1 MSFSQLPVPTDYQ
14 GQCDIHGNFTGHCT
28 FLFGRE
34 IKSQCPEC
42 EKAREAKEAEER
54 AEQDRQRIL
63 DIERKRIEAKLGR
76 AAIPARF
83 QGKRFD
89 DYQADTDGQRKALA
103 LCKGYADDF
112 ATHYDD
118 GRCLMLLGRVGCG
131 KTHLASA
138 IVWHLCTQ
146 TKFSGVY
153 RTLPS
158 LVQDIRATYGKDVD
172 FTEADIHNVLGSCS
186 LLVLDEIG
194 ATKSSEFEL
203 ALLFTIINGRYESK
217 LPTVIVS
224 NLAPKEL
231 HTAIG
236 ERCVDRLRE
245 GGGIIVA
252 FDWESKRRELK

>member
-1 MSFSQLPVPTDYQ
+1 MNSSKFQEPTDYQ
-14 GQCDIHGNFTGHCT
+14 GMCETHGQFTGQCT
-28 FLFGRE
+28 RIFGRE
-34 IKSQCPEC
+34 IKSTCPDCRKE
-42 EKAREAKEAEER
+42 RDAKEAAER

-63 DIERKRIEAKLGR
+63 DIERKRLEAKLGR

-112 ATHYDD
+112 AAHYDD

-138 IVWHLCTQ
+138 IVWQLCTQ

-158 LVQDIRATYGKDVD
+158 LVQDIRATYGKEAEY
-172 FTEADIHNVLGSCS
+172 TEADIHNVLGSCS

-203 ALLFTIINGRYESK
+203 ALLFTIINGRYEAK

-252 FDWESKRRELK
+252 FDWESKRRDLK